1 MNGGNM
7 HLDGVK
13 SGKKKKFILEHVM
26 YTHFSDNEFFTFP
39 FYLWQEK
46 EKKNSVEVKK
56 YASFQGQKME
66 EKK

>member
-1 MNGGNM
+1 
-7 HLDGVK
+7 
-13 SGKKKKFILEHVM
+13 M